1 MAQPLADPASWRI
14 ELPNLSATE
23 ELAAMVADLV
33 GANELLTVSGDIGAG
48 KTTFAR
54 ALIRR
59 LAGDPTLEVPS
70 PTFTLMQIYDTAR
83 FPIVHAD
90 LFRIGGASELI
101 GLGWEEVAEGAL
113 VIVEWPQRVEQAL
126 KADRLDIEFA
136 MDPKNNE
143 NFRIATLTGF
153 GAVAATIARVKAIRE
168 LLEGSGW
175 TTARRTYVQGDASTR
190 IYERLTR
197 PNGDTVIL
205 MISPPRAH
213 GPPIRSGKS
222 YLTIARLA
230 ETIVPYIAVAKG
242 LRTLGFS
249 APAIIAEN
257 DAVGVALVEDLG
269 SEGIIEGEDPI
280 ADRYAEA
287 TALLAHLH
295 GLALSDTL
303 PLGDETYRIPPY
315 DLDALSI
322 EVEVLLDWYI
332 PHVAAA
338 HLSSGARATFVHL
351 WRAVLAEIAAAP
363 PTWTLRDYHS
373 PNLMWLP
380 DRSGFARIGL
390 IDFQDCVLGHPAYDL
405 AALLQDARVCVPD
418 SLEIRLL
425 GEYVRHRQQQNAS
438 DLDVRSFTQAYAIL
452 GVQRVTKILGI
463 FARLEKRDHKP
474 QYLRHIPRL
483 EHYLR
488 KGLAHPA
495 MAEIRA
501 WFQQHLPKIMN
512 AKIANEGEYQP

>member
-1 MAQPLADPASWRI
+1 MAQPSSDSASWRI
-14 ELPNLSATE
+14 ELPNLNATE
-23 ELAAMVADLV
+23 ELAAMVAELV
-33 GANELLTVSGDIGAG
+33 GANELVTVSGDIGVG

-59 LAGDPTLEVPS
+59 LAADPALEVPS
-70 PTFTLMQIYDTAR
+70 PTFTLMQVYDTAR

-90 LFRIGGASELI
+90 LFRIGSASELA

-113 VIVEWPQRVEQAL
+113 VIVEWPQRAEQAL
-126 KADRLDIEFA
+126 KADRLDIEFG
-136 MDPKNNE
+136 MDPKNDE
-143 NFRIATLTGF
+143 TFRIATLTGF
-153 GAVAATIARVKAIRE
+153 GTVAATIARAKAIRE
-168 LLEGSGW
+168 LLDGSGW
-175 TTARRTYVQGDASTR
+175 TAARRAYVQGDASTR

-197 PNGDTVIL
+197 AEGDTAIL

-213 GPPIRSGKS
+213 GAPIRFGKS

-230 ETIVPYIAVAKG
+230 ETIVPYIAIANG
-242 LRTLGFS
+242 LRARGFS
-249 APAIIAEN
+249 APAIIAE
-257 DAVGVALVEDLG
+257 DSAAGLALVEDFG
-269 SEGIIEGEDPI
+269 SEGVVDSESPI

-295 GLALSDTL
+295 GLVLPDTL
-303 PLGDETYRIPPY
+303 PIGDETYRIPAY

-322 EVEVLLDWYI
+322 EVEVLLDWYV
-332 PHVAAA
+332 PHVAGA

-351 WRAVLAEIAAAP
+351 WRAVLAEVAP
-363 PTWTLRDYHS
+363 ARPTWTLRDYHS

-380 DRSGFARIGL
+380 GRSGIARVGL

-405 AALLQDARVCVPD
+405 AALLQDARICVPD

-425 GEYVRHRQQQNAS
+425 GEYVRQRQRHNSS
-438 DLDVRSFTQAYAIL
+438 DFDVKTFTRAYAIL

-463 FARLEKRDHKP
+463 FARLEKRDQKP
-474 QYLRHIPRL
+474 QYMRHIPRL
-483 EHYLR
+483 ERYLR

-495 MAEIRA
+495 LAEIRT
-501 WFQQHLPKIMN
+501 WFQQHLPRIM
-512 AKIANEGEYQP
+512 NEGENQP